1 MTTMGL
7 TPKQERFC
15 SAYIETSNASE
26 AYRQSYNA
34 SQMKPATVNVKA
46 CELLAN
52 GKVAARVAELRESL
66 IVKVHGV
73 TVASLLLELEE
84 ARQVGKERGQASSMV
99 AATLGKARL
108 AGIDDGGDDGDA
120 PPTRVEVTVTDAR
133 KPRADA

>member
-1 MTTMGL
+1 MGL

-15 SAYIETSNASE
+15 HAYIETSNASE
-26 AYRQSYNA
+26 AYRQAYAA
-34 SQMKPATVNVKA
+34 SRMKPATINVKA
-46 CELLAN
+46 CVLLAG
-52 GKVAARVAELRESL
+52 GKVAARVAELRDSI

-108 AGIDDGGDDGDA
+108 AGIDDGTDDDA
-120 PPTRVEVTVTDAR
+120 NSTPQRVEVTVTDAR
-133 KPRADA
+133 KPSADA

>member
-1 MTTMGL
+1 MGL

-34 SQMKPATVNVKA
+34 SNMKPATINVKA

-66 IVKVHGV
+66 IVRVHGV

-108 AGIDDGGDDGDA
+108 AGIDDGADDADA

-133 KPRADA
+133 KPHADA